1 MDVTEAHPPA
11 GWPGE
16 LLLEGRT
23 PFRLPVLESQRRH
36 SLERGPGDKDERA
49 VFHNPAM
56 AASRTRSVLLLA
68 HELESG
74 WLTDDDST
82 VRALDGMAASG
93 LRSRRWLWE
102 LPPKLAARLQVT
114 AVDLDSESISWTEAN
129 QEHLPPPHAVPAPR
143 YSMGDLCHIARGSE
157 WQWLDIDPFGSP
169 LRFLSPV
176 IQAAAP
182 RAVLEVSATD
192 TAALTGS
199 SRSALK
205 RRYKARA
212 RPDALAHDT
221 GLRILLA
228 TIARNAA
235 QHGRTIEPLLSI
247 WDGHHLRISTR
258 IAHSPDA
265 ADTLEGQLGWRMAEP
280 GDGQP
285 AILLPLDEQVDEDDS
300 RLSGPL
306 WIGPLGQ
313 AEAMAALTPERAL
326 ELCAPGMGDPFV
338 VELGLSER
346 DVRLRARAAERAVRH
361 IAGEASAIH
370 SPTLLVVDEL
380 PRLLDINAP
389 PSPTKLAA
397 ALREA
402 GHAAAVAAY
411 GEPAIRTDAPWDVLK
426 ETCAGF

>member
-1 MDVTEAHPPA
+1 MDVTDAHAPA

-23 PFRLPVLESQRRH
+23 PFRLPMLESQRRH
-36 SLERGPGDKDERA
+36 SLERGPGDKDERT

-68 HELESG
+68 HEMESG
-74 WLTDDDST
+74 WICEDDGP
-82 VRALDGMAASG
+82 VCALDGMAASG
-93 LRSRRWLWE
+93 LRSRRWLSE
-102 LPPKLAARLQVT
+102 LPAELAARLQVT
-114 AVDLDSESISWTEAN
+114 VVDLDSESISWAAAN
-129 QEHLPPPHAVPAPR
+129 QEHLPLPHAVREPHF
-143 YSMGDLCHIARGSE
+143 SIGDLCHIARESE
-157 WQWLDIDPFGSP
+157 WQWLDVDPFGSP
-169 LRFLSPV
+169 IRFLSPV

-212 RPDALAHDT
+212 RPDALAHDS

-228 TIARNAA
+228 TIARIAA
-235 QHGRTIEPLLSI
+235 QHDRSIEPLLSI

-258 IAHSPDA
+258 IAHSPNA
-265 ADTLEGQLGWRMAEP
+265 SDTLEDQLGWRMADP

-285 AILLPLDEQVDEDDS
+285 AILLPLDEQVDEDDP
-300 RLSGPL
+300 RVSGPL

-313 AEAMAALTPERAL
+313 DEAMAALTPERAL
-326 ELCAPGMGDPFV
+326 ELCAPRMDDPFV
-338 VELGLSER
+338 EELGLSER
-346 DVRLRARAAERAVRH
+346 DVRLRTRAAERAVRH

-380 PRLLDINAP
+380 PKLLDINAP
-389 PSPTKLAA
+389 PSPSKLAA

-402 GHAAAVAAY
+402 GHAGAVATY
-411 GEPAIRTDAPWDVLK
+411 GEPAIRTDAPWDVV
-426 ETCAGF
+426 EATCAEF